1 MTKNLDIKEDHE
13 LTDLIAVAEARLR
26 EFHVMRTAKQY
37 AGAVYIGR
45 YVVEV
50 YLKCAICKRLGKTKL
65 PRLFHSHD
73 LPGLL
78 YFAGLEDELKTK
90 EPLRHKSFEDVKGQQ
105 VDDLRYQSPGKVTA
119 TDCDDW
125 NAWLNDN
132 QAGLVP
138 WLREKLK

>member
-1 MTKNLDIKEDHE
+1 MAKNLDRSEQHE

-26 EFHVMRTAKQY
+26 EFHALRAANEH

-45 YVVEV
+45 YAIEV
-50 YLKCAICKRLGKTKL
+50 FLKCAICKRLGKTKL
-65 PRLFHSHD
+65 PKLFHSHD

-78 YFAGLEDELKTK
+78 YFTGLEDELKNL

-105 VDDLRYQSPGKVTA
+105 VDDLRYQNPGKVTV
-119 TDCDDW
+119 TDCNDW
-125 NAWLNDN
+125 NAWLNDS